1 MEIQDYVLA
10 ATLLGVTDEDA
21 QKQFKPCATLLA
33 GVIACGGKEKEDAK
47 EALLSAAEAVNA
59 QLPSLIE
66 KLKAL

>member
-10 ATLLGVTDEDA
+10 ATLLGVADEDA
-21 QKQFKPCATLLA
+21 QKQLKPVAVMLA
-33 GVIACGGKEKEDAK
+33 GAIACGGKEKEDAK
-47 EALLSAAEAVNA
+47 ESLLSAAEAVNA

>member
-21 QKQFKPCATLLA
+21 QKQLKPVAVMLA
-33 GVIACGGKEKEDAK
+33 GAIACDGEDKEETKQ
-47 EALLSAAEAVNA
+47 ALLDAAEHTYS
-59 QLPSLIE
+59 QLPALIE